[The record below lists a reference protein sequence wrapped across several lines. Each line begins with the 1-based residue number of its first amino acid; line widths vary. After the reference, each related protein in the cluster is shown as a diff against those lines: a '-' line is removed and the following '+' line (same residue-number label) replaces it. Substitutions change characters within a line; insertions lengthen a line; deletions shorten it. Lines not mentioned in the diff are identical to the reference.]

1 MNPLPRNP
9 MPPLNL
15 GHLRSLAIE
24 RVKKRLMHASFP
36 RLQMTLIVALTG
48 GVGLLSSF
56 VMLQLGVETMAIRYP
71 LALAVA
77 YLFFLFC
84 LWLWLRTKAQDYI
97 DLPDWTL
104 ALPGPRMST
113 RLPDFKSGGGG
124 DFSGGGATGSFN
136 GGATSLAS
144 DDSSPLGAVGES
156 LGAVAEADELA
167 IPLLA
172 ITLVIGAVI
181 GLALACFYLV
191 YLAPI
196 LFAEVLVDG
205 ALSYALVRHLRGQS
219 PQHWLSST
227 LRRTALPFAAT
238 ALFLVAVG
246 AAMAAYAPNATSV
259 GEVIQQAMGQPVT
272 GTRRRFARLTSNESS
287 KPLGIAVFP
296 MPIGAKSSTL

>member
-1 MNPLPRNP
+1 MKPLPRNP
-9 MPPLNL
+9 MHPPNL

-24 RVKKRLMHASFP
+24 RVKKRLMQESFP

-56 VMLQLGVETMAIRYP
+56 VMLQWGVKTMAIRYP

-77 YLFFLFC
+77 YLFFLFLMWLW
-84 LWLWLRTKAQDYI
+84 LWLWLRTKAQDHI
-97 DLPDWTL
+97 DIPDWPH
-104 ALPGPRMST
+104 ALPEPRT
-113 RLPDFKSGGGG
+113 PARLPDFKSGGGG

-136 GGATSLAS
+136 GGTTSMPS
-144 DDSSPLGAVGES
+144 DASSPLGSVGDS
-156 LGAVAEADELA
+156 LGAVAETDDLA

-172 ITLVIGAVI
+172 ITLVISAVI

-272 GTRRRFARLTSNESS
+272 GPR
-287 KPLGIAVFP
+287 
-296 MPIGAKSSTL
+296 

>member
-1 MNPLPRNP
+1 MKPLPRNP
-9 MPPLNL
+9 MHPPNL

-24 RVKKRLMHASFP
+24 RVKKRLMQESFP

-48 GVGLLSSF
+48 GVGLMSSF

-77 YLFFLFC
+77 YLFFLLFM
-84 LWLWLRTKAQDYI
+84 WLWLRTKAQDYLDI
-97 DLPDWTL
+97 PDWTHSF
-104 ALPGPRMST
+104 PGPKTSS

-136 GGATSLAS
+136 GGATSLPS
-144 DDSSPLGAVGES
+144 DASSPLGSVGDS
-156 LGAVAEADELA
+156 LGAVAEADDLA

-172 ITLVIGAVI
+172 ITLVISAAI

-227 LRRTALPFAAT
+227 LRHTALPFAAT

-259 GEVIQQAMGQPVT
+259 GEVIQHAMGQPLT
-272 GTRRRFARLTSNESS
+272 GQR
-287 KPLGIAVFP
+287 
-296 MPIGAKSSTL
+296 